1 MQLVVDS
8 PNPKLSEAISE
19 HQQGHWEK
27 AEKLYQALLAEN
39 TNNAD
44 ILHLMGILYGQSG
57 QFATAKSYLERAL
70 AMAPNSATFHN
81 SMANINKRLDDIDGA
96 ITHYKTAIQLDPTS
110 TTAYNNLAILMTL
123 QGNLEHAAQD
133 AEKALE
139 LNPNDPEAHYTLAV
153 IALKKN
159 DPSLALQALRK
170 TLVNNPHHVQARY
183 TLAQQLHYT
192 DENDIAEALLHYQAV
207 LKAQPQF
214 TDALVNYGAALLSQH
229 QTEEALKNFYLA
241 LDIDPDHYEANYN
254 LGCALLEKQALKP
267 ALEHFIK
274 AIVKKPTP
282 EAYYNI
288 GVIYSYQDRHG
299 DALSYLKTAIEFDP
313 AYFAAYNNL
322 GTVYLKIEDLPKAI
336 ESFEAALKI
345 QPKNEEIAY
354 ILSALRQENTPER
367 APKNYVEHL
376 FDQYAPHFDKHLL
389 EHLKYETPKLLHE
402 AVMAEIKDNLHCRK
416 ILDLGCGT
424 GLAGAL
430 FRDLASPLI
439 GVDLSSKMI
448 ATLEQKS
455 LYDELI
461 IADIHDALQNQKDC
475 EIIIAADV
483 LTYIG
488 DLSPLFKGVESAL
501 SSEGLFAF
509 TTELAPDTVSTYALQ
524 TSIRYAHSSHYLEEL
539 ARPNNLTLLT
549 QHTVTLR
556 LQNNKP
562 LLGLLSV
569 FKKTAKPNNMS
580 S

>member
-1 MQLVVDS
+1 MHLVE
-8 PNPKLSEAISE
+8 NNGNLKLADAIAE

-27 AEKLYQALLAEN
+27 AEKLYTALLAHD
-39 TNNAD
+39 THNAD
-44 ILHLMGILYGQSG
+44 ILHLMGILYGQIG
-57 QFATAKSYLERAL
+57 QFAAAKDYLERAL
-70 AMAPNSATFHN
+70 AISPNSATFHN
-81 SMANINKRLDDIDGA
+81 SIANIHKRLEDIDSA
-96 ITHYKTAIQLDPTS
+96 IRHYTTAIQLDPTS

-123 QGNLEHAAQD
+123 QGNLEQAAQN
-133 AEKALE
+133 AEKALGF
-139 LNPNDPEAHYTLAV
+139 NPNNPEAHYTLAV
-153 IALKKN
+153 IALKQN
-159 DPSLALQALRK
+159 NPSLAIKELRK
-170 TLVNNPHHVQARY
+170 TLANDPNHLQARY
-183 TLAQQLHYT
+183 TLAQQLQYT
-192 DENDIAEALLHYQAV
+192 DESDIEEALLHYEVV

-229 QTEEALKNFYLA
+229 QTEEALKNYYLA
-241 LDIDPDHYEANYN
+241 IDIDPDHYEANYN

-299 DALSYLKTAIEFDP
+299 DALSYLKTAVELNP
-313 AYFAAYNNL
+313 NYFAAYNNL
-322 GTVYLKIEDLPKAI
+322 GTVYLKIEDIPKAI
-336 ESFEAALKI
+336 ESFESALQI
-345 QPKNEEIAY
+345 QPQNEEIAY
-354 ILSALRQENTPER
+354 ILSALRQENIPER
-367 APKNYVEHL
+367 APQNYVEHL
-376 FDQYAPHFDKHLL
+376 FDQYAPHFDKHLV
-389 EHLKYETPKLLHE
+389 EHLKYETPKLLYE

-448 ATLEQKS
+448 ATLEQKN
-455 LYDELI
+455 LYDELL
-461 IADIHDALQNQKDC
+461 IADIHDALNHQKDC

-488 DLSPLFKGVESAL
+488 DLSPLFQAVQSAL
-501 SSEGLFAF
+501 RSEGLFAF
-509 TTELAPDTVSTYALQ
+509 TTELAPDACSTYALQ
-524 TSIRYAHSSHYLEEL
+524 TSIRYAHSAHYIEQL
-539 ARPNNLTLLT
+539 AQQNHLALLS
-549 QHTVTLR
+549 QQTVTLR

-569 FKKTAKPNNMS
+569 FKKS
-580 S
+580 G